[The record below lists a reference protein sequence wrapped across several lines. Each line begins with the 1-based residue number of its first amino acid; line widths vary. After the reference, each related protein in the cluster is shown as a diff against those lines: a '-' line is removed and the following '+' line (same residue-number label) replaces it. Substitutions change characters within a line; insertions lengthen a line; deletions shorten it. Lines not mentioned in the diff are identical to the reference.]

1 LSKQIRIQNKKNR
14 EKINFVTQLGGG
26 TPYKY
31 EPKKNICL
39 FWVNFF
45 VISKENSY
53 VQTVKNLL
61 KSNLQQQIDGI
72 LTNLNKMLVKF
83 YDSTSILS
91 SINLLL

>member
-1 LSKQIRIQNKKNR
+1 MYVCMSARIFFATHIVQSAVHSLQIR
-14 EKINFVTQLGGG
+14 T
-26 TPYKY
+26 
-31 EPKKNICL
+31 KKNICL

-53 VQTVKNLL
+53 VHSVKNLL

-83 YDSTSILS
+83 YDSSSILS